1 MGSINLS
8 EIVGK
13 NYGVKVKTPIYRY
26 KTDKAANV
34 EPVGYL
40 SPGTNINVYSWL
52 QASDGT
58 IFLQYYNSS
67 NQPRLIEW
75 NYKGG
80 ADVKLLSD
88 QGIKTNEEKYQLQ
101 QTTGQ
106 KIESLIMKLFLLGG
120 LFYIGGKYA
129 GK

>member
-1 MGSINLS
+1 MASINLAD
-8 EIVGK
+8 IVGK
-13 NYGVKVKTPIYRY
+13 NYGVTVKTPVYKF

-34 EPVGYL
+34 PPVGYL
-40 SPGTNINVYSWL
+40 SPGTNINVYSWVTAL
-52 QASDGT
+52 DNT

-80 ADVKLLSD
+80 ADKSILQS

-101 QTTGQ
+101 QTTGE
-106 KIESLIMKLFLLGG
+106 KIESFILKLFLIGG

-129 GK
+129 SK